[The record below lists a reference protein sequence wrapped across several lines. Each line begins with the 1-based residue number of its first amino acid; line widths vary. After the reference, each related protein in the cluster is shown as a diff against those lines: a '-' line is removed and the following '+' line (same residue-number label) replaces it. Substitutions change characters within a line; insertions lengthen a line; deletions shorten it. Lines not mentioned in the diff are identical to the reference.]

1 LIVIDIH
8 SHLFFSELF
17 GLAGDLGP
25 RIDRRGDGTIALV
38 TGGYSFPM
46 GKRTTIDTI
55 PQRRIAELDAAGI
68 EVQLVSGS
76 PLWFFH
82 HSTAE
87 VAIRFSRAFNEA
99 LAQFA
104 ASSPARF
111 KAIGVLPMQHP
122 AASLAELERAV
133 RELGVAGAMI
143 GTDAWPRL
151 DDPDL
156 DELYSAFEELD
167 VPLLVH
173 STIAGVDGPPPE
185 KRFARFK
192 NELTIALPFQE
203 TEAGLTLVFGGV
215 LRRHPR
221 LRVCLPH
228 GAGTLPYLYGRLRA
242 FMASLPDAP
251 VTVGQFEEDFGRL
264 WFDTHVHGA
273 GQLRLLTETVS
284 RDRLVFGTNFGGW
297 DTGSARDLDGFD
309 IDTDANARAL
319 FSRAF
324 MTAATLAEEPV
335 A

>member
-1 LIVIDIH
+1 VIDIH

-25 RIDRRGDGTIALV
+25 RADRRDDGTIALV
-38 TGGYSFPM
+38 TGCYSFPM
-46 GKRTTIDTI
+46 GKRATLDTI
-55 PQRRIAELDAAGI
+55 PHERIAELDAAGI
-68 EVQLVSGS
+68 DVQLVSGS

-82 HSTAE
+82 HTAAE
-87 VAIRFSRAFNEA
+87 VAIRFARGFNDA
-99 LAQFA
+99 LAKFA
-104 ASSPARF
+104 AFSPDRF
-111 KAIGVLPMQHP
+111 KAIGVLPTQDL

-133 RELGVAGAMI
+133 QELGVAGLMI
-143 GTDAWPRL
+143 GTDARPRL

-167 VPLLVH
+167 VPLLIH

-185 KRFARFK
+185 ERFRRFK

-228 GAGTLPYLYGRLRA
+228 GAGTLPYLYGRVRA

-251 VTVGQFEEDFGRL
+251 VTAEQFEEDFRRL
-264 WFDTHVHGA
+264 WFDTHVHGT

-297 DTGSARDLDGFD
+297 DTGSIHDLDGFD
-309 IDTDANARAL
+309 IDTEANARAL

-324 MTAATLAEEPV
+324 ATASAA
-335 A
+335 